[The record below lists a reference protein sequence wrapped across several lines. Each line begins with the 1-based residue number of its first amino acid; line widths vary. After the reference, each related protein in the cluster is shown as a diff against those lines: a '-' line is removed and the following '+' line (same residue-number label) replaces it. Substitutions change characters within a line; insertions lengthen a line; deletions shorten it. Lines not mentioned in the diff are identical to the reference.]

1 MRLALLL
8 PLSLLA
14 APAPAQIWDGGRSA
28 ERPQLRPIDP
38 DAFQRGRETR
48 RIDRSI
54 GDGVRRGELTRR
66 EARELRAQA
75 RAIAGTSFGPAS
87 GVGTQQ
93 TGAVLNLRGLV
104 DAKRA
109 EGRARR
115 ERQGR

>member
-14 APAPAQIWDGGRSA
+14 APAPAQIWDGGRSV
-28 ERPQLRPIDP
+28 ERPAPRPADS

-54 GDGVRRGELTRR
+54 RDGVRRGELSRR
-66 EARELRAQA
+66 EGRELRAQS
-75 RAIAGTSFGPAS
+75 RAIAGSSFGPAS

-93 TGAVLNLRGLV
+93 DGAVLNLRGLV
-104 DAKRA
+104 DARRA
-109 EGRARR
+109 AGRARQ